1 MREHQTPRFTG
12 SAGRRD
18 EVARWVGL
26 SAGSLAVLLVV
37 FVVLPWAVAGGHDHI
52 LPMRGSDKP
61 FHIFQVTVGSKHFHP
76 VVAVGNDAQP
86 RWSPDGGTLAFASDD
101 GDGYQIHVA
110 NADGSHPHALAR
122 ADHGMS
128 IDPVWSPDGSQ
139 IAFASNRAG
148 NYDVY
153 VMRADGSA
161 LRRVTDDPGLD
172 RMPSW
177 SPDGSQ
183 IAFAGERDGNMDIF
197 AVDVD
202 GSHERRLTSDAARD
216 RAPVWSPDG
225 AHMVFVSGRSGNAD
239 LFSLN
244 VSSGHVEQLTSGT
257 ATEVQPAWS
266 PDGSRLAFVSDRGG
280 NWNIFT
286 MPANGGAAN
295 QVTFDKAIDRGPSWS
310 PDGTAVVFSSNI
322 TLSTGTPTPTP
333 TPSESPTSTPT
344 PTPTPTETPTP
355 TPTPTQ
361 TPTDPP
367 GSSDAAWGIF
377 SEPRGGQDGQHVI
390 DELESKI
397 GRPFTGQRVYVNMN
411 ADFPDK
417 DDLVV
422 KAQGG
427 LLYHNFNSWYVNG
440 AGTKVCYSWS
450 GIAAG
455 TYDDLLIKMAGQI
468 RDFGYP
474 VYLSFTHEPT
484 ADVPNHPRCG
494 TAPEYRAAYDHIWSL
509 FQHQGVTNVKWVWT
523 SVAAVFNGQ
532 QGGPD
537 TWAPAHYDVVGVDG
551 YNHDYNWKT
560 PTWVFGRAE
569 SYARAHGKGFLV
581 GEIGCDEKR
590 GDPTAKAAWYTDVS
604 SMFLGWDN
612 LVAVLWT
619 NTDNGGDYW
628 IDSSSHSLDA
638 FTKAGKGFS

>member
-1 MREHQTPRFTG
+1 M
-12 SAGRRD
+12 
-18 EVARWVGL
+18 L
-26 SAGSLAVLLVV
+26 LLV
-37 FVVLPWAVAGGHDHI
+37 FVILPWAIAAGQDHI
-52 LPMRGSDKP
+52 LPMRGSTSP
-61 FHIFQVTVGSKHFHP
+61 FHIYQVSLGSKHYHP

-86 RWSPDGGTLAFASDD
+86 RWSPDGRRLLFSSDD
-101 GDGYQIHVA
+101 GHGYQIVVA
-110 NADGSHPHALAR
+110 SGKDREAKALAEH
-122 ADHGMS
+122 DHGMS

-139 IAFASNRAG
+139 IAFASNRGG
-148 NYDVY
+148 NYDIY
-153 VMRADGSA
+153 VMDADGGN
-161 LRRVTDDPGLD
+161 LHRLTDDPGLD

-183 IAFAGERDGNMDIF
+183 IAYASERADNMDIYLMN
-197 AVDVD
+197 VD
-202 GSHERRLTSDAARD
+202 GSHERRLTTDPARD

-225 AHMVFVSGRSGNAD
+225 THLVFVTGRSGTAD
-239 LFSLN
+239 LFSLDAA
-244 VSSGHVEQLTSGT
+244 SGDVVQLTSGSST
-257 ATEVQPAWS
+257 DVQPAWS
-266 PDGSRLAFVSDRGG
+266 PDGTRLAFVSDRMG

-286 MPANGGAAN
+286 MPAAGGAAK
-295 QVTFDKAIDRGPSWS
+295 QLTFAKAIDRGPSWT

-322 TLSTGTPTPTP
+322 SVSDPTPTP
-333 TPSESPTSTPT
+333 TPSETPT

-355 TPTPTQ
+355 TPTPT
-361 TPTDPP
+361 PTDPP
-367 GSSDAAWGIF
+367 VTSAAAWGIF
-377 SEPRGGQDGQHVI
+377 SEPRGGQNGQQVI

-411 ADFPDK
+411 ADFPDR

-450 GIAAG
+450 RIAAG

-494 TAPEYRAAYDHIWSL
+494 TAPEYRAAYDHIWTL

-551 YNHDYNWKT
+551 YNHDYKWKT

-581 GEIGCDEKR
+581 GEIGCDEKS

-619 NTDNGGDYW
+619 NTDNGGEYW

-638 FTKAGKGFS
+638 FTKAGRGFS